1 MIARLTVILRHNTTM
16 PGDAELA
23 RREWTSLIGTP
34 GAILDETGLEALY
47 PVGPTTIPPK
57 TATAFGWVAA
67 TWTEVSFEGAVD
79 LIRRSAFAQEVFLTG
94 SAGDMERLRHAVGTP
109 VCLARRYH
117 PGVIVALAH
126 NYVIE
131 SEAALPDH
139 MDDGRVA
146 AVIRALLEP
155 YQEGRETTLARR
167 LRAAKKTTLSLS
179 HDLHIYKAKFF
190 PRMVRA
196 LINIY
201 GRDAAVFDPFCG
213 SGTALLEASLL
224 GQDAIGV
231 DIDPICE
238 MMSRSKVGPFVRDR
252 AEVRKALLSFRAF
265 IAKGTQSADFV
276 FPDELKKKIARRDRI
291 DGTDYLDSIMV
302 EANILAT
309 AVRATTMAGLADD
322 LIRTLASDAVTKKI
336 RYRFIGVGNG
346 RYTIELIKQPLL
358 ARLSEKIDRALQLL
372 DVFDSLETELGIV
385 LGGVS
390 VRQGDARSEE
400 SWPDTPDQTF
410 VVTSPPYLPASSG
423 REHYASS
430 RALAFAVLGF
440 AAGEDGYFD
449 NAASASPTPTFAAT
463 TEADRLMRYLV
474 SDADDSADPQKD
486 AMRFERKAVPTAYY
500 LADIGRFASG
510 LARACSS
517 CRLAMVVADQ
527 HTFYSHRRSEVEHVV
542 DCASLYGELMADE
555 GLALTEEIEL
565 QLLKSSASRAKPRA
579 KDDYHEAVL
588 IFDIGRAIEFGAPN
602 FAGQIQ
608 RVADQA
614 AHAA

>member
-1 MIARLTVILRHNTTM
+1 M

-23 RREWTSLIGTP
+23 RREWTSLMGTA
-34 GAILDETGLEALY
+34 GVVLDERELEALY
-47 PVGPTTIPPK
+47 PSGPATIQPK
-57 TATAFGWVAA
+57 TATTFGWIAA
-67 TWTEVSFEGAVD
+67 TWMDVPFERAVN
-79 LIRRSAFAQEVFLTG
+79 LIRRSAFAQEIFLTG
-94 SAGDMERLRHAVGTP
+94 DAIDFERLRGEVGSP
-109 VCLARRYH
+109 VCFARQYH
-117 PGVIVALAH
+117 PEVIVALAH

-139 MDDGRVA
+139 MEERRVA

-155 YQEGRETTLARR
+155 YQGGRETTLSRR

-201 GRDAAVFDPFCG
+201 GRATAVFDPFCG
-213 SGTALLEASLL
+213 SGTALLEAALL

-238 MMSRSKVGPFVRDR
+238 MMSRSKVGPFVGDR
-252 AEVRKALLSFRAF
+252 VKVRKALHVFRTH
-265 IAKGTQSADFV
+265 IAKGEQSADFI

-291 DGTDYLDSIMV
+291 DGTDYLGSIMV

-309 AVRATTMAGLADD
+309 AVRATTMAGLASD

-346 RYTIELIKQPLL
+346 RYTIELIKKPLL
-358 ARLSEKIDRALQLL
+358 ERLSEKVDRALQLL
-372 DVFDSLETELGIV
+372 DVFDSLESELGIT
-385 LGGVS
+385 LGSVT
-390 VRQGDARSEE
+390 VRQGDARAVE
-400 SWPDTPDQTF
+400 SWPCLPAQTF

-440 AAGEDGYFD
+440 SAGEDGYFD
-449 NAASASPTPTFAAT
+449 NATLESPTPTFKGS
-463 TEADRLMRYLV
+463 TEADRLMRYLL
-474 SDADDSADPQKD
+474 SDTNESADPQKD
-486 AMRFERKAVPTAYY
+486 AMRFERKAVPTAHY
-500 LADIGRFASG
+500 LADIGRFADG
-510 LARACSS
+510 ITRACPS

-527 HTFYSHRRSEVEHVV
+527 HTFYSHRRGEVEHVV
-542 DCASLYGELMADE
+542 DCASLYGELLASK

-565 QLLKSSASRAKPRA
+565 QLLKSAASRAKPRA

-588 IFDIGRAIEFGAPN
+588 IFDIAQAVKIGAPN
-602 FAGQIQ
+602 LDS
-608 RVADQA
+608 RTSNVSDRA
-614 AHAA
+614 A

>member
-23 RREWTSLIGTP
+23 RREWTSLAGAP
-34 GAILDETGLEALY
+34 GAVLDETELKALY
-47 PVGPTTIPPK
+47 PAGPTTIPPK
-57 TATAFGWVAA
+57 TATSFGWVAT
-67 TWTEVSFEGAVD
+67 TWTDVPFDRAVN

-94 SAGDMERLRHAVGTP
+94 NAGDIEGLRQAVGSP
-109 VCLARRYH
+109 VCLARGYH

-139 MDDGRVA
+139 MYDGRVP
-146 AVIRALLEP
+146 AVVTALLEP
-155 YQEGRETTLARR
+155 YQDGRETPLARR

-201 GRDAAVFDPFCG
+201 GRDATVFDPFCG

-224 GQDAIGV
+224 GQDAVGV

-238 MMSRSKVGPFVRDR
+238 MMSRSKVGPFVCDR
-252 AEVRKALLSFRAF
+252 AQVKEALHSFRAV
-265 IAKGTQSADFV
+265 IAKGQKSADFI
-276 FPDELKKKIARRDRI
+276 FPDELKQKIARRDRI
-291 DGTDYLDSIMV
+291 DGTEYLDSIV
-302 EANILAT
+302 GEANILAT
-309 AVRATTMAGLADD
+309 AVRATAMTGLADD

-336 RYRFIGVGNG
+336 RYRFVGVGNG
-346 RYTIELIKQPLL
+346 RYTIELIKKPLL
-358 ARLSEKIDRALQLL
+358 ERLLEKVDRALQLL
-372 DVFDSLETELGIV
+372 DVFDSLEAELGIV
-385 LGGVS
+385 LGSVS
-390 VRQGDARSEE
+390 VRQGDARSHE
-400 SWPDTPDQTF
+400 SWPAVPDPTF
-410 VVTSPPYLPASSG
+410 IVTSPPYLPASSG

-440 AAGEDGYFD
+440 ATGEDGYFD
-449 NAASASPTPTFAAT
+449 NTTSASPPPTFAAT

-500 LADIGRFASG
+500 LADIGRFASSM
-510 LARACSS
+510 AHTCSS

-527 HTFYSHRRSEVEHVV
+527 HTFYSHRRSEIEHVV
-542 DCASLYGELMADE
+542 DCATLYGELMADK
-555 GLALTEEIEL
+555 GLVLTEKIEL

-588 IFDIGRAIEFGAPN
+588 IFHISPAVPTRSDVSRD
-602 FAGQIQ
+602 
-608 RVADQA
+608 VADQV